1 MKITKIIL
9 TTIMIVVAALGLFRI
24 LPFNITNSIM
34 FTSLA
39 TLLLLRSIEWKKSR
53 DKTGFLFTFIAAV
66 FIYIVVIFNICSSLL
81 GYEKVD
87 NRDCLKDIN
96 PSEIVEIKCSGTTGG
111 KDGHFE
117 YFLDERQQEVTNFLD
132 KEQRDDF
139 VELLGKVKLGRK
151 AEREETLSSGAVTYY
166 TLEFEDGEVLEVSP
180 GRFFMVNDDYYY
192 FLNYDKIW
200 DEFLEL

>member
-66 FIYIVVIFNICSSLL
+66 FISLL
-81 GYEKVD
+81 FSTFV
-87 NRDCLKDIN
+87 L
-96 PSEIVEIKCSGTTGG
+96 
-111 KDGHFE
+111 H
-117 YFLDERQQEVTNFLD
+117 FLDM
-132 KEQRDDF
+132 
-139 VELLGKVKLGRK
+139 RK
-151 AEREETLSSGAVTYY
+151 WIIETV
-166 TLEFEDGEVLEVSP
+166 
-180 GRFFMVNDDYYY
+180 
-192 FLNYDKIW
+192 
-200 DEFLEL
+200 

>member
-1 MKITKIIL
+1 
-9 TTIMIVVAALGLFRI
+9 MIVVAALGLFRI

-117 YFLDERQQEVTNFLD
+117 YFLDERQQE
-132 KEQRDDF
+132 DF

-151 AEREETLSSGAVTYY
+151 VQREETLSSGAVTYY
-166 TLEFEDGEVLEVSP
+166 TLVFADGEVLKISP

>member
-1 MKITKIIL
+1 
-9 TTIMIVVAALGLFRI
+9 
-24 LPFNITNSIM
+24 M

-53 DKTGFLFTFIAAV
+53 DKTGFLFTFIVAV

-117 YFLDERQQEVTNFLD
+117 YFLDERQQE
-132 KEQRDDF
+132 DF

-151 AEREETLSSGAVTYY
+151 VQREETLSSGAVTYY
-166 TLEFEDGEVLEVSP
+166 TLVFADGEVLKISP
-180 GRFFMVNDDYYY
+180 GRFFVTDLMRCHRLAHMNCHQ
-192 FLNYDKIW
+192 IA
-200 DEFLEL
+200 

>member
-9 TTIMIVVAALGLFRI
+9 TTIMIMVVALGVFRI
-24 LPFNITNSIM
+24 LPFNITRPIM

-39 TLLLLRSIEWKKSR
+39 TLFLLRSIECKKSR
-53 DKTGFLFTFIAAV
+53 DKTGFLFTLIASV
-66 FIYIVVIFNICSSLL
+66 FIYIIVIFNICSSFL

-87 NRDCLKDIN
+87 NRECLKNIN

-111 KDGHFE
+111 KDGDFE
-117 YFLDERQQEVTNFLD
+117 YFLDKEQQE
-132 KEQRDDF
+132 EF

-151 AEREETLSSGAVTYY
+151 AAREETLSSGAVTYY

-180 GRFFMVNDDYYY
+180 GTFFMVNDDYYY

>member
-1 MKITKIIL
+1 
-9 TTIMIVVAALGLFRI
+9 MIVVAALGLFRI

-117 YFLDERQQEVTNFLD
+117 YFLDERQQE
-132 KEQRDDF
+132 DF

-151 AEREETLSSGAVTYY
+151 AERSHGSHRAETSG
-166 TLEFEDGEVLEVSP
+166 SR
-180 GRFFMVNDDYYY
+180 GR
-192 FLNYDKIW
+192 
-200 DEFLEL
+200 

>member
-117 YFLDERQQEVTNFLD
+117 YFLDERQQE
-132 KEQRDDF
+132 DF

-151 AEREETLSSGAVTYY
+151 VQREETLSSGAVTYY

-200 DEFLEL
+200 DKFLEL

>member
-1 MKITKIIL
+1 MEITKIIL

-117 YFLDERQQEVTNFLD
+117 YFLDERQQE
-132 KEQRDDF
+132 DF

-151 AEREETLSSGAVTYY
+151 VQREETLSSGAVTYY
-166 TLEFEDGEVLEVSP
+166 TLVFADGEVLKISP

-200 DEFLEL
+200 NEFLEM

>member
-24 LPFNITNSIM
+24 LPFNITNPIM

-117 YFLDERQQEVTNFLD
+117 YFLDERQQE
-132 KEQRDDF
+132 DF

-151 AEREETLSSGAVTYY
+151 VQREETLSSGAVTYY
-166 TLEFEDGEVLEVSP
+166 TLVFADGEVLKISP

-200 DEFLEL
+200 NEFLEM

>member
-53 DKTGFLFTFIAAV
+53 DKIGFLFTFIAAV

-117 YFLDERQQEVTNFLD
+117 YFLDERQQE
-132 KEQRDDF
+132 DF

-151 AEREETLSSGAVTYY
+151 VQREETLSSGAVTYY

>member
-117 YFLDERQQEVTNFLD
+117 YFLDERQQEH
-132 KEQRDDF
+132 F
-139 VELLGKVKLGRK
+139 VEMLVKVKLGRK
-151 AEREETLSSGAVTYY
+151 EEREETLSSGAVTYY

>member
-117 YFLDERQQEVTNFLD
+117 YFLDERQQE
-132 KEQRDDF
+132 DF

-180 GRFFMVNDDYYY
+180 GRFFYVNDDYYY

>member
-1 MKITKIIL
+1 
-9 TTIMIVVAALGLFRI
+9 MIVVAALGLFRI

>member
-39 TLLLLRSIEWKKSR
+39 TLLLLRSIEWKKIR

-117 YFLDERQQEVTNFLD
+117 YFLDERQQE
-132 KEQRDDF
+132 DF

-151 AEREETLSSGAVTYY
+151 VQREETLSSGAVTYY
-166 TLEFEDGEVLEVSP
+166 KLVFADGEVLKISP

-192 FLNYDKIW
+192 FLNYNKIW
-200 DEFLEL
+200 NEFLEM

>member
-117 YFLDERQQEVTNFLD
+117 YFLDERQQE
-132 KEQRDDF
+132 DF

-151 AEREETLSSGAVTYY
+151 VQREETLSSGAVTYY
-166 TLEFEDGEVLEVSP
+166 TLVFADGEVLKISP

-200 DEFLEL
+200 NEFLEM

>member
-117 YFLDERQQEVTNFLD
+117 YFLDERQQE
-132 KEQRDDF
+132 DF

-192 FLNYDKIW
+192 LNYDKIW

>member
-117 YFLDERQQEVTNFLD
+117 YFLDERQQE
-132 KEQRDDF
+132 DF

-151 AEREETLSSGAVTYY
+151 VQREETLSSGAVTYY

>member
-111 KDGHFE
+111 KDDHFE
-117 YFLDERQQEVTNFLD
+117 YFLDERQQE
-132 KEQRDDF
+132 DF

-151 AEREETLSSGAVTYY
+151 VQREETLSSGAVTYY
-166 TLEFEDGEVLEVSP
+166 TLVFADGEVLKISP

-200 DEFLEL
+200 NEFLEM

>member
-1 MKITKIIL
+1 MKMIKIIL
-9 TTIMIVVAALGLFRI
+9 FIITIVFAAFGLFRI
-24 LPFNITNSIM
+24 LPFNITNPIM

-53 DKTGFLFTFIAAV
+53 DKTGFLFTFIASV
-66 FIYIVVIFNICSSLL
+66 FIYIVVIFNICSSFL

-87 NRDCLKDIN
+87 NRDCLKNIN
-96 PSEIVEIKCSGTTGG
+96 PSEIVEIKCSGFAGG

-117 YFLDERQQEVTNFLD
+117 CFLD

-151 AEREETLSSGAVTYY
+151 VQREETLSSGAVTYY
-166 TLEFEDGEVLEVSP
+166 TLVFADGEVLKISP

-200 DEFLEL
+200 NEFLEM

>member
-24 LPFNITNSIM
+24 LPFNITNPIM

-117 YFLDERQQEVTNFLD
+117 YFLDERQQE
-132 KEQRDDF
+132 DF

-151 AEREETLSSGAVTYY
+151 AEREKTLSSGAVTYY
-166 TLEFEDGEVLEVSP
+166 TLELEDGEVLEVSP

>member
-111 KDGHFE
+111 KDGH
-117 YFLDERQQEVTNFLD
+117 
-132 KEQRDDF
+132 
-139 VELLGKVKLGRK
+139 
-151 AEREETLSSGAVTYY
+151 
-166 TLEFEDGEVLEVSP
+166 
-180 GRFFMVNDDYYY
+180 
-192 FLNYDKIW
+192 
-200 DEFLEL
+200 

>member
-1 MKITKIIL
+1 MKKRKNYYEDYKNNINHNYDCGCCTRII
-9 TTIMIVVAALGLFRI
+9 
-24 LPFNITNSIM
+24 PNSTLQYNK
-34 FTSLA
+34 FHYVLTSLA

-117 YFLDERQQEVTNFLD
+117 YFLDERQQE
-132 KEQRDDF
+132 DF

-180 GRFFMVNDDYYY
+180 GRFFM
-192 FLNYDKIW
+192 
-200 DEFLEL
+200 

>member
-111 KDGHFE
+111 KDDHFE
-117 YFLDERQQEVTNFLD
+117 YFLDERQQE
-132 KEQRDDF
+132 DF

-151 AEREETLSSGAVTYY
+151 VQREETLSSGAVTYY
-166 TLEFEDGEVLEVSP
+166 TLVFADGEVLKISP

>member
-66 FIYIVVIFNICSSLL
+66 FIYIVVIFNICSSFL

-87 NRDCLKDIN
+87 NRECLKNIN

-117 YFLDERQQEVTNFLD
+117 YFLDKEQQE
-132 KEQRDDF
+132 EF

-151 AEREETLSSGAVTYY
+151 AAREETLSSGAVTYY
-166 TLEFEDGEVLEVSP
+166 TLEFEDGKVLKVSP
-180 GRFFMVNDDYYY
+180 RRFFMVNDDYYY

>member
-117 YFLDERQQEVTNFLD
+117 YFLDERQQE
-132 KEQRDDF
+132 DF

-151 AEREETLSSGAVTYY
+151 AERSHGSHRAETSGSRGRQGDCGTEVRTGSSNSGGCSPT
-166 TLEFEDGEVLEVSP
+166 DGRA
-180 GRFFMVNDDYYY
+180 GR
-192 FLNYDKIW
+192 K
-200 DEFLEL
+200 ERG

>member
-117 YFLDERQQEVTNFLD
+117 YFLDERQQE
-132 KEQRDDF
+132 DF

-151 AEREETLSSGAVTYY
+151 AEREEALSSGAVTYY

>member
-53 DKTGFLFTFIAAV
+53 DKKGFLFTFIAAV

-117 YFLDERQQEVTNFLD
+117 YFLDERQQE
-132 KEQRDDF
+132 DF

-151 AEREETLSSGAVTYY
+151 VQREETLSSGAVTYY
-166 TLEFEDGEVLEVSP
+166 TLVFADGEVLKISP

-200 DEFLEL
+200 NEFLEM

>member
-39 TLLLLRSIEWKKSR
+39 TLLLLRSIECKNSR
-53 DKTGFLFTFIAAV
+53 DKKGFFFTLFASV
-66 FIYIVVIFNICSSLL
+66 FVYIVVIFGVCSLL
-81 GYEKVD
+81 SEYEKID
-87 NRDCLKDIN
+87 NRDCLQNIKS
-96 PSEIVEIKCSGTTGG
+96 SEVVDIKCSGFTGG

-117 YFLDERQQEVTNFLD
+117 RFLD

-151 AEREETLSSGAVTYY
+151 VQREETLSSGAVTYY
-166 TLEFEDGEVLEVSP
+166 TLVFADGEVLKISP

-200 DEFLEL
+200 NEFLEM